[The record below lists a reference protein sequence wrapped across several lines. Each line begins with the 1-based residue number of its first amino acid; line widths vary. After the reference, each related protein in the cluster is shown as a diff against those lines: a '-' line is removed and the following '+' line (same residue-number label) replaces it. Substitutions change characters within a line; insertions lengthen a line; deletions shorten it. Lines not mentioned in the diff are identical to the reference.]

1 MENSSI
7 FQNKF
12 LEKIMLKQ
20 NMNENSGSNF
30 KITDIDNEEY
40 ELAERVYWKFK
51 KKNILKINVNKVWF

>member
-40 ELAERVYWKFK
+40 ELAERVYWEFK
-51 KKNILKINVNKVWF
+51 NT

>member
-20 NMNENSGSNF
+20 GMNDNNNSNF
-30 KITDIDNEEY
+30 KITDINNEEY
-40 ELAERVYWKFK
+40 ELAERVY
-51 KKNILKINVNKVWF
+51 